1 MRIRIGGLDVKT
13 KVVGIRLS
21 LIVLLLMA
29 VAGVSLTVEEESRT
43 RIGGWP
49 NCAAVNGDIAYVAQS
64 NFLAVLD
71 VSTDPMQKIGGID
84 LDFEPSYLGVTG
96 DRLVAFRRYADS
108 CMQVIDISDPLNPVP
123 GEKIELQSIY
133 DQNIT
138 RNGSV
143 ICHVSESLI
152 SVFDLSAPDPVE
164 PWVRTEIDGA
174 ISALVNDSTL
184 FVGTRDGLELYS
196 LEDPAN
202 PAQLSTLDMPEV
214 VTLCHSDT
222 LLLAGL
228 KEIPDIGV
236 AVVDIRNPE
245 NPQQLAMVETAVE
258 EGSVTAYKT
267 PVRIRTHDH
276 LAFIAAGGSA
286 ELFVLNLEDP
296 ANPPLPTHLMVND
309 GRWSWPAS
317 LDLAFP
323 YAYMGVRGNSSSF
336 IKIDV
341 SDATAPDIADIFAE
355 PSSVLFTVAQ
365 GDILYVAGEERLWIY
380 QVLDPETT
388 ELLASYSNLYGLT
401 RLAVQGDHLYAT
413 RNDTL
418 VVLTV
423 SDPAQVEAAGLWV
436 SETGPFQALEVTA
449 DRIFLLANSGSTSS
463 LEIVD
468 AADPAQPE
476 ILSSTPLTGKGRAIE
491 TDSTGTQ
498 IYLAWSVS
506 STDNRLAWLD
516 ATDPQTAPQELGT
529 ATLDGVPLTLAAHD
543 SFLIAGSN
551 KGFDSWSLEMFSI
564 ADPTLLDLPPLAKR
578 TGPGNIYQV
587 EVIKDAVFATV
598 QGDLDEDPEIDGRA
612 QTLKSVPMAS
622 LAGRTR
628 AGKPAGMMAGEG
640 HTFIFDL
647 SGLGLLASMDTPS
660 AILFSFLIMSGFLF
674 MFLMMGYGDSE
685 SMMFYASLGILFL
698 ALLFGMGGN
707 TGVSQDTAA
716 PPANWVLQ
724 QNYPNPFNPE
734 TTIEFT
740 VDTPG
745 HVLLEVFDV
754 RGQHVATLMDEMR
767 QPGQV
772 SVDFDAH
779 DLPSGVYLYRL
790 TQDNMTAQRRMVLIK

>member
-1 MRIRIGGLDVKT
+1 MKPKNIG
-13 KVVGIRLS
+13 IHLS
-21 LIVLLLMA
+21 LVMLLLMA
-29 VAGVSLTVEEESRT
+29 VAGHSLTVEEESRS

-84 LDFEPSYLGVTG
+84 LDFEPSYLGVAG

-108 CMQVIDISDPLNPVP
+108 CMQVIDISDPLHPVP
-123 GEKIELQSIY
+123 GDKIELESIY

-138 RNGSV
+138 QNGAA

-174 ISALVNDSTL
+174 VSALVHDSTL

-196 LEDPAN
+196 LEDPEN
-202 PAQLSTLDMPEV
+202 PARLATLEMPEV

-236 AVVDIRNPE
+236 AVVDIQNPE
-245 NPQQLAMVETAVE
+245 APQQLSMVETAVE

-276 LAFIAAGGSA
+276 LAFVAGGGSA

-296 ANPPLPTHLMVND
+296 TNPPLPTHLMVND

-341 SDATAPDIADIFAE
+341 SDATAPEVADVFAE
-355 PSSVLFTVAQ
+355 PSAVFFTVTQ
-365 GDILYVAGEERLWIY
+365 EDILYVAGEERLWIY
-380 QVLDPETT
+380 RVLDPQTT
-388 ELLASYSNLYGLT
+388 ELLASYGTLNGLF
-401 RLAVQGDHLYAT
+401 RLAVQDDYLYAT

-418 VVLTV
+418 MILTV
-423 SDPAQVEAAGLWV
+423 SDPTQVETAGLWV
-436 SETGPFQALEVTA
+436 SEIGPFQALTVTGN
-449 DRIFLLANSGSTSS
+449 RIFLLSSSGSTHS

-468 AADPAQPE
+468 AADAAQPE
-476 ILSSTPLTGKGRAIE
+476 RLSSTPLTGKGRAIE

-498 IYLAWSVS
+498 LYLAWSIS
-506 STDNRLAWLD
+506 TTDNHLAWLD
-516 ATDPQTAPQELGT
+516 ATDPQTGPQELGT
-529 ATLDGVPLTLAAHD
+529 ATLDGVPLTLAVHD
-543 SFLIAGSN
+543 TFLLAGSN

-564 ADPTLLDLPPLAKR
+564 ADPTSPDLPPLAKR

-587 EVIKDAVFATV
+587 EVIEKTVFATV
-598 QGDLDEDPEIDGRA
+598 QGDLDKDSEIDGRA

-622 LAGRTR
+622 LAGQAP
-628 AGKPAGMMAGEG
+628 AGKPASMMAGEG
-640 HTFIFDL
+640 HTYIFDL
-647 SGLGLLASMDTPS
+647 YGLGLLASLNTPS
-660 AILFSFLIMSGFLF
+660 GVLLSFLIMSGYLFL
-674 MFLMMGYGDSE
+674 FLMMGYGDSE
-685 SMMFYASLGILFL
+685 SMMFHASLGILFL

-724 QNYPNPFNPE
+724 QNYPNPFNPK

-745 HVLLEVFDV
+745 HVLLEVFDI
-754 RGQHVATLMDEMR
+754 RGQHVATLMDETR
-767 QPGQV
+767 QPGSV
-772 SVDFDAH
+772 SVDFNAH

-790 TQDNMTAQRRMVLIK
+790 TQDDVTAQRRMILIK